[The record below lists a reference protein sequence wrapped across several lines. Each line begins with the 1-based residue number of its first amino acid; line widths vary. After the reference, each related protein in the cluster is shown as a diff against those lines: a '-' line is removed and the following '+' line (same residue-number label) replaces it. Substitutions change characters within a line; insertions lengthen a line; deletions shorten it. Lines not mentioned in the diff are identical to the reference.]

1 MKIRILTL
9 FTEIFE
15 LYLKQNIL
23 KRADIDFEFINIR
36 DYAFNKHRQ
45 VDDIPYGGGA
55 GMLLKPEP
63 FWEYFKKLKKEKI
76 KKPYCVFLS
85 PQGNKL
91 TQKKLIELSQKEDIC
106 LISGRYEG
114 LDQRVIDKFVDEEI
128 SIGDYVLTSGD
139 LPALVLIDGIIRMKD
154 GIIKKESYETDS
166 YYNGL
171 LGYSQYTRPSN
182 IDNMKVP
189 EVLINGHHKKI
200 EEFRLKDSIFKT
212 MKNRIDLLNDKLN
225 DEDFKRMY
233 IEILNKYL
241 KNEE

>member
-9 FTEIFE
+9 FNELFEI
-15 LYLKQNIL
+15 YLEQNIL
-23 KRADIDFEFINIR
+23 KRANIDFEFINIR
-36 DYAFNKHRQ
+36 DYAFNKHKQ

-63 FWEYFKKLKKEKI
+63 FWEYFKNLRKKRI
-76 KKPYCVFLS
+76 KKPYCIFLS
-85 PQGNKL
+85 PQGSKL

-189 EVLINGHHKKI
+189 EVLINGNHKKI

-225 DEDFKRMY
+225 DENFRKKY
-233 IEILNKYL
+233 IEILNKYFQN
-241 KNEE
+241 KE